1 VERPK
6 RRTPTSPGLGDRGLR
21 AMESAVTVPEMP
33 QVRVDAAVG
42 PDVSSPPPLAELSH
56 ARSGEMASQSAA
68 KISSRQARASRPPVR
83 VDEVGDRAVAI
94 ASKVV
99 RSDAPKLLRTRREL
113 TLAPID
119 PRDAFVL
126 SLLDGKTNLA
136 AIVDT
141 SGMPADEVV
150 ATLERLARL
159 GIVSMT

>member
-1 VERPK
+1 
-6 RRTPTSPGLGDRGLR
+6 
-21 AMESAVTVPEMP
+21 MESAATVAEMP
-33 QVRVDAAVG
+33 QVRADEALNGAG
-42 PDVSSPPPLAELSH
+42 MHSSSSPPSSPVAAGGRS
-56 ARSGEMASQSAA
+56 RSGEMASQSAA

-83 VDEVGDRAVAI
+83 VDDVGDRAVAI

-99 RSDAPKLLRTRREL
+99 RSSAPRLLKTRGEL
-113 TLAPID
+113 THAPID

-126 SLLDGKTNLA
+126 SLLDGRTNVA